1 MFILQN
7 KQKVKSPLGSTSF
20 IQIYHNQLEFQ
31 RNYASL
37 ILAETIHTNYKKEI
51 NGDQ

>member
-1 MFILQN
+1 MFIKQD
-7 KQKVKSPLGSTSF
+7 KQKVKSTSF

-37 ILAETIHTNYKKEI
+37 IL
-51 NGDQ
+51 G